1 MQQSLTNPFLKKMT
15 TNLNSFFEIFETSFS
30 LLDINKVNILFK
42 IKITIF
48 KYIFTFHEMNK
59 NKSGYLII
67 PTTVILV
74 FDNLSSLLIPDEFL
88 LFIWRDYFITNY

>member
-1 MQQSLTNPFLKKMT
+1 MTTPVLKETT
-15 TNLNSFFEIFETSFS
+15 TNLTSLFEILGKEFS

-48 KYIFTFHEMNK
+48 KYIFTFHEINK